1 RRGEPGMSEPGADA
15 RYVVTRAGGA
25 AVLEDED
32 GTVRLSLEV
41 DDPRDATGE
50 PLVYLVM
57 REGRR
62 VLAVEVPEPS
72 PVLDD
77 PGRDLRDLRHVTL
90 ALDPADAALALAA
103 VAMGSWHRSMR
114 HCPLCGALLRAEM
127 SGWVLRCRDDGT
139 EHFPRTDPA
148 VIMAVRDEQD

>member
-1 RRGEPGMSEPGADA
+1 MATLRGARLHTSLTIPDSRRDELRRGEPGMSEPGADA
-15 RYVVTRAGGA
+15 RYVVTRAGAA

-50 PLVYLVM
+50 TLVYLGM

-72 PVLDD
+72 PEL
-77 PGRDLRDLRHVTL
+77 
-90 ALDPADAALALAA
+90 
-103 VAMGSWHRSMR
+103 
-114 HCPLCGALLRAEM
+114 
-127 SGWVLRCRDDGT
+127 
-139 EHFPRTDPA
+139 
-148 VIMAVRDEQD
+148 